1 MRIIITEKQIKY
13 LKSKFIFESD
23 EVNQYGFTID
33 EMNQIEEFVK
43 NNVRSYYEW
52 LKNEVEKGKEYVS
65 SMKKLT
71 SSGSFKSDMEVYSY
85 IIKEFKQ
92 KIKDYEINKKN
103 LENFNFEEKVKKA
116 IEQDIY
122 GGANTMSYNI
132 RYKKYEEEA
141 LNRTLT
147 KNNIIDL
154 FVTSLEGG
162 SNYWYYMDLPD
173 NIKTYGQST
182 SEAVGEYILQGG
194 EIYFYDVEEY
204 ENVVRNKKKG
214 EYNIQGDLIDQK
226 SYKEDL
232 DDTYLGY
239 VDMDK
244 VLESIPIIKKDY
256 PEIWERILLEQADA
270 GDADVFLQLCVMG
283 EVVYGGDSSK

>member
-1 MRIIITEKQIKY
+1 MQIIITESQVKY

-23 EVNQYGFTID
+23 EVNQYGFTPD

-65 SMKKLT
+65 SMEKLT
-71 SSGSFKSDMEVYSY
+71 SGSFKFDVEVYSY

-92 KIKDYEINKKN
+92 KIKEYEINKKK
-103 LENFNFEEKVKKA
+103 LENFNFEEKVKRA
-116 IEQDIY
+116 MEQDIY

-132 RYKKYEEEA
+132 RYKKYEKEA

-204 ENVVRNKKKG
+204 ENVVRNKEKG

-283 EVVYGGDSSK
+283 KVVYG

>member
-1 MRIIITEKQIKY
+1 MQIIITESQVKY

-23 EVNQYGFTID
+23 EVNQYGFTPD

-65 SMKKLT
+65 SMEKLT
-71 SSGSFKSDMEVYSY
+71 SGSFKFDVEVYSY

-92 KIKDYEINKKN
+92 KIKEYEINKKN
-103 LENFNFEEKVKKA
+103 LKNFNFEEKVKKA
-116 IEQDIY
+116 MEQDIY

-132 RYKKYEEEA
+132 RYKKYEKEA

-204 ENVVRNKKKG
+204 ENVVRNKEKG

-283 EVVYGGDSSK
+283 KVVYG

>member
-283 EVVYGGDSSK
+283 EVVYG

>member
-1 MRIIITEKQIKY
+1 MKIIITESQVKY

-23 EVNQYGFTID
+23 EVNQYGFTPD

-52 LKNEVEKGKEYVS
+52 LKNEVEKGKGYVS
-65 SMKKLT
+65 SMEKLT
-71 SSGSFKSDMEVYSY
+71 SGSFKSDVEVYSY

-92 KIKDYEINKKN
+92 KIKQYEINKKN
-103 LENFNFEEKVKKA
+103 LENFNFEEKLKKA

-132 RYKKYEEEA
+132 RYKKYEKEA

-204 ENVVRNKKKG
+204 ENVVRNKEKG

-283 EVVYGGDSSK
+283 KVVYG

>member
-204 ENVVRNKKKG
+204 EYVVRNKKKG

-283 EVVYGGDSSK
+283 EVVYG

>member
-43 NNVRSYYEW
+43 NNVRSYYKW

-65 SMKKLT
+65 SMEKLT
-71 SSGSFKSDMEVYSY
+71 NSGSFKSDMEVYSY

-256 PEIWERILLEQADA
+256 PEIWKRILLEQADA

-283 EVVYGGDSSK
+283 EVVYG

>member
-23 EVNQYGFTID
+23 EVDQYGFTID

-52 LKNEVEKGKEYVS
+52 LKNEVDKGKEYVS
-65 SMKKLT
+65 SMEKLT

-194 EIYFYDVEEY
+194 EIHFYDVEEY

-256 PEIWERILLEQADA
+256 PEIWKRILLEQADA

-283 EVVYGGDSSK
+283 KAVYG

>member
-1 MRIIITEKQIKY
+1 MQIIITESQVKY

-23 EVNQYGFTID
+23 EVNQYGFTPD

-52 LKNEVEKGKEYVS
+52 LKNEVEKGKGYVS
-65 SMKKLT
+65 SMEKLT
-71 SSGSFKSDMEVYSY
+71 SGSFKSDVEVYSY

-92 KIKDYEINKKN
+92 KIKEYEINKKK
-103 LENFNFEEKVKKA
+103 LENFNFEEKVKRA
-116 IEQDIY
+116 MEQDIY

-132 RYKKYEEEA
+132 RYKKYEKEA

-204 ENVVRNKKKG
+204 ENVVRNKEKG

-283 EVVYGGDSSK
+283 KVVYG

>member
-65 SMKKLT
+65 SMEKLT

-194 EIYFYDVEEY
+194 EIYFYD
-204 ENVVRNKKKG
+204 
-214 EYNIQGDLIDQK
+214 
-226 SYKEDL
+226 
-232 DDTYLGY
+232 TYLGY

-283 EVVYGGDSSK
+283 EVVYG

>member
-23 EVNQYGFTID
+23 EVDQYGFTID

-52 LKNEVEKGKEYVS
+52 LKNEVDKGKEYVS
-65 SMKKLT
+65 SMEKLT
-71 SSGSFKSDMEVYSY
+71 SSDSFKSDMEVYSY

-194 EIYFYDVEEY
+194 EIHFYDVEEY

-256 PEIWERILLEQADA
+256 PEIWKRILLEQADA

-283 EVVYGGDSSK
+283 KAVYG

>member
-1 MRIIITEKQIKY
+1 MQIIITESQVKY

-23 EVNQYGFTID
+23 EVNQYGFTPD

-52 LKNEVEKGKEYVS
+52 LKNEVEKGKGYVS
-65 SMKKLT
+65 SMEKLT
-71 SSGSFKSDMEVYSY
+71 SGSFKSDVEVYSY

-92 KIKDYEINKKN
+92 KIKEYEINKKN

-116 IEQDIY
+116 MEQDIY

-132 RYKKYEEEA
+132 RYKKYEKEA

-204 ENVVRNKKKG
+204 ENVVRNKEKG

-283 EVVYGGDSSK
+283 KVVYG

>member
-1 MRIIITEKQIKY
+1 MQIIITERQVKY

-23 EVNQYGFTID
+23 EVNQYGFTPD

-52 LKNEVEKGKEYVS
+52 LKNEVEKGKGYVS
-65 SMKKLT
+65 SMENLT
-71 SSGSFKSDMEVYSY
+71 SGSFKSDVEVYSY

-92 KIKDYEINKKN
+92 KIKEYEINKKN

-116 IEQDIY
+116 MEQDIY

-132 RYKKYEEEA
+132 RYKKYEKEA

-204 ENVVRNKKKG
+204 ENVVRNKEKG

-283 EVVYGGDSSK
+283 KVVYG

>member
-65 SMKKLT
+65 SMEKLT

-232 DDTYLGY
+232 DDT
-239 VDMDK
+239 
-244 VLESIPIIKKDY
+244 SIKKYLRPIANVITCSIEPISCD
-256 PEIWERILLEQADA
+256 LSFDCL
-270 GDADVFLQLCVMG
+270 
-283 EVVYGGDSSK
+283 

>member
-1 MRIIITEKQIKY
+1 MQIIITERQVKY

-23 EVNQYGFTID
+23 EVNQYGFTPD

-52 LKNEVEKGKEYVS
+52 LKNEVEKGKGYVS
-65 SMKKLT
+65 SMEKLT
-71 SSGSFKSDMEVYSY
+71 SDSFKSDVEVYSY

-92 KIKDYEINKKN
+92 KIKEYEINKKN

-116 IEQDIY
+116 MEQDIY

-132 RYKKYEEEA
+132 RYKKYEKEA

-204 ENVVRNKKKG
+204 ENVVRNKEKG

-283 EVVYGGDSSK
+283 KVVYG